1 MKRIYLLLSLLAG
14 CLFMQAAIYNV
25 RDFGAKADGKT
36 IDSPAINRAIEA
48 AAQEG
53 GGTVYLPAG
62 EYACYSIRLKSNIHL
77 YLEQG
82 ARIIAA
88 FPGKDEGYDSAEP
101 NEHNKYQDFGHSHWK
116 NSLIWGIGLENITIS
131 GPGLIYGKGLTR
143 EESRLPGVGNKAI
156 SLKDCRNVT
165 LKDFSMLHCGHFA
178 LLATGVEHL
187 TLLNLKV
194 DTNRDGFDIDCCRN
208 VRISQCTVNSPWD
221 DAIVLKA
228 SYALGRFKDT
238 ENVTISDC
246 YVSGFD
252 KGSVLDGSWQLD
264 EPQAPDHG
272 YRTGRIKLGTESVKG
287 MLSDI
292 EGLMGAF
299 NSLNLNDMVQML
311 YGDAQ
316 QIEQLV
322 NSVGQAAKLY
332 KENKALIDVLN
343 KYVTEGNLAKLE
355 QLLYDMQRID
365 TSRLQSLAQFT
376 HLSEL
381 LELLGKFDTNIGA
394 LAQFTRDYLDMAPT
408 FESLNRDLSSP
419 EVQQSLDNLPNII
432 SQLQNLVNVM
442 HASEQ
447 MLDRMTSML
456 GGESINKIIACTQ
469 KLENSVSMETLT
481 KAQQQALTERMQ
493 AWLDFGSSY
502 DIFTQRTEKM
512 TSTVVFVYKSESIG

>member
-1 MKRIYLLLSLLAG
+1 MNGDTIDYHLAQIHTKMKRIYLLLSLLTG
-14 CLFMQAAIYNV
+14 CLYMQAAIYNV
-25 RDFGAKADGKT
+25 RNFGAKADGKA

-88 FPGKDEGYDSAEP
+88 FPEKDKGYDMAEP

-272 YRTGRIKLGTESVKG
+272 YRTGKQRRFPQHRPHQLYLRTLSGTGARNRRRRSSGRHRYQQYHHEGYCQRSYLPSPG
-287 MLSDI
+287 CAHAQSGRDTHRHHEAYSD
-292 EGLMGAF
+292 
-299 NSLNLNDMVQML
+299 
-311 YGDAQ
+311 
-316 QIEQLV
+316 
-322 NSVGQAAKLY
+322 
-332 KENKALIDVLN
+332 
-343 KYVTEGNLAKLE
+343 
-355 QLLYDMQRID
+355 QRH
-365 TSRLQSLAQFT
+365 Q
-376 HLSEL
+376 
-381 LELLGKFDTNIGA
+381 
-394 LAQFTRDYLDMAPT
+394 
-408 FESLNRDLSSP
+408 
-419 EVQQSLDNLPNII
+419 
-432 SQLQNLVNVM
+432 
-442 HASEQ
+442 
-447 MLDRMTSML
+447 
-456 GGESINKIIACTQ
+456 C
-469 KLENSVSMETLT
+469 ME
-481 KAQQQALTERMQ
+481 R
-493 AWLDFGSSY
+493 
-502 DIFTQRTEKM
+502 
-512 TSTVVFVYKSESIG
+512 